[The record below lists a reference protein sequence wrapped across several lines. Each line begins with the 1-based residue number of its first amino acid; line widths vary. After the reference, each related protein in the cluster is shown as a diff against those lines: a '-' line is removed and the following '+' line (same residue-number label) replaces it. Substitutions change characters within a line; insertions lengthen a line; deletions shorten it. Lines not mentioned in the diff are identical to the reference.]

1 MIRFSKIVV
10 VSILIM
16 ATYMFMSF
24 GSSVIYSRENGIGPG
39 DLITN
44 DIFEHDGVYYRKGEA
59 KGKFSLSGY
68 CACKKCSSGT
78 GLTYSGARVRE
89 NHTVA
94 ADKKV
99 LPIGTMI
106 ILEGAVG
113 KDGSVYDGVYKVE
126 DIGGGVNN
134 NHLDIYRP
142 THDLACL
149 VTHYGKCYGNV
160 YIAVPV
166 NNKTNIIYGG
176 K

>member
-1 MIRFSKIVV
+1 MVRLMKIIVV
-10 VSILIM
+10 VVLLTAIN
-16 ATYMFMSF
+16 MFNTFSANI
-24 GSSVIYSRENGIGPG
+24 IYSGGESIGPG
-39 DLITN
+39 DMISN
-44 DIFEHDGVYYRKGEA
+44 DVFEHDGVFYRKGEA

-78 GLTYSGARVRE
+78 GYTYSGAKVRE
-89 NHTVA
+89 NHTIA

-106 ILEGAVG
+106 ILEEAVG
-113 KDGSVYDGVYKVE
+113 KDGTKYDGVYKVE
-126 DIGGGVNN
+126 DIGGGVKN
-134 NHLDIYRP
+134 NHIDIYRP

-149 VTHYGKCYGNV
+149 VTQYGRCYGNV
-160 YIAVPV
+160 YIAVPI